1 MFAGAVWEPARFRNY
16 LIDVFEKTKGC
27 SVEIIMKDIST
38 VNNKPERLWEVADIV
53 MDVAGKYR

>member
-1 MFAGAVWEPARFRNY
+1 MFAGEAWEPARFRNY

-38 VNNKPERLWEVADIV
+38 VGREPKRLWETSEIA
-53 MDVAGKYR
+53 MDVAAKYR